1 MKIKTILVF
10 ACLMLL
16 SGCNSQ
22 TKSEQTISA
31 SDFAAKIEKSDDAQ
45 ILDVRT
51 PAEFSSGHLV
61 NAKNSDWN
69 GSTFE
74 SEVSKLNKSK
84 PVYVYCRS
92 GKRSAQAA
100 EKLTELGFSN
110 VYNLEG
116 GILQWESASL
126 PVTTK

>member
-10 ACLMLL
+10 ICLMLL

-31 SDFAAKIEKSDDAQ
+31 SDFAKKIETSDDAQ